1 MSENNEV
8 PTEED
13 QDTVKNKT
21 AFFSQNSD
29 FHPRNVYLQLRIL
42 KKRHLNFFVQ
52 GPLTSLQ

>member
-21 AFFSQNSD
+21 TCLSQNSD
-29 FHPRNVYLQLRIL
+29 FNPRNVYLQLRIL
-42 KKRHLNFFVQ
+42 RK
-52 GPLTSLQ
+52 